1 MKNLFLFLFL
11 ALPLLQSCGGH
22 EHHEGSSP
30 EVLLDN
36 GNRWQA
42 NPETTQGIADMQAI
56 LVKYAGKTDAPADRK
71 ALREELETGFQNIF
85 KQCTMKGEAHEQ
97 LHNYLLPIKDFFE
110 KIEDGTAA
118 ESEAALSQLKQHL
131 ADYQNYFQ

>member
-1 MKNLFLFLFL
+1 MKNLILFLLL

-22 EHHEGSSP
+22 EHHEGTSP
-30 EVLLDN
+30 QVLLDN

-42 NPETTQGIADMQAI
+42 NSETTQGIADMQAI
-56 LVKYAGKTDAPADRK
+56 LAKYEGKTEALSDRK

-85 KQCTMKGEAHEQ
+85 KQCTMTGEAHEQ
-97 LHNYLLPIKDFFE
+97 LHNFLLPMKGIFE
-110 KIEDGTAA
+110 KIDSGTAA
-118 ESEAALSQLKQHL
+118 ESQAAIGQLEKHL